1 MKTAFGHLSY
11 CSNIH
16 PGEGWA
22 EHLEALKLHVP
33 LLQQQLAGGAAFG
46 IGLRLSNRAS
56 LELSREEALNAFRAW
71 LRERN
76 AYVFTMNGFPFGGFH
91 RQRVKDQVHAPDWRT
106 NERLQ
111 YTLRMFRLLA
121 SLLPSGM
128 EGGISTSPLSYKPWF
143 AEASERAEALEQAT
157 WNILQVLEYLVG
169 LRLRGGPLMHLD
181 LEPEPDGLLENSVE
195 FTGWFTEDL
204 EPLALALLEEKFA
217 LSRSRASELLR
228 DHLRLCYDVCHFAIQ
243 YEDPKTVFQALARH
257 GIRIGKIQLSAALQV
272 LWPRDLSSRED
283 LARRLRVFDEPVYL
297 HQVVARYEDGL
308 LRSFRDLPDAWQ
320 QVQDPSLREWRAHFH
335 VPLFSGTF
343 QGCDSTSW
351 AVENV
356 LRLQRARPLCSEL
369 EVETYT
375 WEVLPEALKTDLNA
389 SIARELR
396 WVLERLEPNPQPEP

>member
-1 MKTAFGHLSY
+1 MKTAYGHLSY

-33 LLQQQLAGGAAFG
+33 LLQQLAGGAAFG

-56 LELSREEALNAFRAW
+56 LELSREETLSAFRQW

-91 RQRVKDQVHAPDWRT
+91 QQRVKDQVHAPDWRT

-121 SLLPSGM
+121 SLLPPDM
-128 EGGISTSPLSYKPWF
+128 EGGISTSPLSYKPWL
-143 AEASERAEALEQAT
+143 AHAQDRTKALEQAT

-181 LEPEPDGLLENSVE
+181 LEPEPDGLLENSRE
-195 FTGWFTEDL
+195 FIGWFTEDL
-204 EPLALALLEEKFA
+204 EPLALVLLEEKFG
-217 LSRSRASELLR
+217 LIRTRAAELLR
-228 DHLRLCYDVCHFAIQ
+228 DHMRLCYDVCHFAVQ
-243 YEDPKTVFQALARH
+243 YEDPETVFHALKQH
-257 GIRIGKIQLSAALQV
+257 GIRIGKIQLSAALQIQ
-272 LWPRDLSSRED
+272 WPRDPAARQA

-297 HQVVARYEDGL
+297 HQVVARHDAGL
-308 LRSFRDLPDAWQ
+308 FHSFRDLPEAWGE
-320 QVQDPSLREWRAHFH
+320 VQDPSLREWRAHFH
-335 VPLFSGTF
+335 VPLFTEAF
-343 QGCDSTSW
+343 QGFNSTSEVV
-351 AVENV
+351 ASV
-356 LRLQRARPLCSEL
+356 LRQQRVQPLCNAL

-375 WEVLPEALKTDLNA
+375 WEVLPQALKTDLNA

-396 WVLERLEPNPQPEP
+396 WVLDRLEPKPQPEP